1 MYDALQSSSLCCSPS
16 ACSQGS
22 KSRSEVSCLE
32 ELARRYEEQKNYED
46 AEPLLKRALDI
57 RERTLPPDHL
67 DVVNALRSL
76 ALVYSLQNKWPDAE
90 PLYDRLLAIPQTDTA
105 ANCGGVHRWGDEL
118 RCYVTFKRKS
128 QFSKLSVNFNLPSKE
143 FAQPNP
149 EQQGAFIGFQL
160 ANARKIGRQTY
171 EVSGVVSLCVPG
183 IYVLL
188 RFRVASRRSR
198 AKIPS
203 NRSARPNL

>member
-1 MYDALQSSSLCCSPS
+1 
-16 ACSQGS
+16 
-22 KSRSEVSCLE
+22 
-32 ELARRYEEQKNYED
+32 
-46 AEPLLKRALDI
+46 
-57 RERTLPPDHL
+57 
-67 DVVNALRSL
+67 
-76 ALVYSLQNKWPDAE
+76 
-90 PLYDRLLAIPQTDTA
+90 
-105 ANCGGVHRWGDEL
+105 VHRWGDEL
-118 RCYVTFKRKS
+118 RCYLTFKRKS

-203 NRSARPNL
+203 TRSARPNL